1 MPDYTIHIHRGPDT
15 ASHRVSL
22 PDVDEARREASGVF
36 ADLARDIVGNLPDQL
51 DWSIEVTE
59 AGRTVFK
66 IGILMGEAG
75 TSRYRDDNNSKRRTA
90 RRRPAIEKAAGSMS
104 GGPPGSK

>member
-51 DWSIEVTE
+51 DSTRLVYRGYRSGKNGFQNWDFDGGSGHVL
-59 AGRTVFK
+59 V
-66 IGILMGEAG
+66 
-75 TSRYRDDNNSKRRTA
+75 SR
-90 RRRPAIEKAAGSMS
+90 
-104 GGPPGSK
+104 